1 MPAAVLGTE
10 GTDIMCVTQS
20 SWEGRHENSAVA
32 PKGGFCTEDRPW
44 SGQVSQSPGH
54 FKRLPFRVGSC

>member
-32 PKGGFCTEDRPW
+32 PKGGFCTE
-44 SGQVSQSPGH
+44 GIVHG
-54 FKRLPFRVGSC
+54 RVRFHRVQDISKGFPLG